1 MSTVAIVSDS
11 SAYIPQ
17 AYVDQYSLSIMPL
30 TVNWQ
35 GNSYYDG
42 VDIQATEFYEQL
54 AASKE
59 MATTSQ
65 VTVGQFLVEFERL
78 LNAGKDIIF
87 MGISKGLSAT
97 VDSALQAKKEL
108 GDPQNLIIV
117 ETKLVAMPLTLMVL
131 EVARAAEK
139 GASLKECEQLAYDLY
154 PRIGVYF
161 TVDSLEYLHRGG
173 RINSAKRLLGS
184 ALDLKP
190 IMAIQDGKIEL
201 VESVRS
207 QKKALNRMI
216 ELVEKD
222 IAGRTPIR
230 LAPFHALAFDSM
242 LSMEEKAVQRLKPIE
257 VIRSEVSPVIGSH
270 VGPGTVAIAYLFG

>member
-35 GNSYYDG
+35 GNSFYDG

-87 MGISKGLSAT
+87 MGISK
-97 VDSALQAKKEL
+97 V
-108 GDPQNLIIV
+108 
-117 ETKLVAMPLTLMVL
+117 
-131 EVARAAEK
+131 
-139 GASLKECEQLAYDLY
+139 
-154 PRIGVYF
+154 
-161 TVDSLEYLHRGG
+161 
-173 RINSAKRLLGS
+173 
-184 ALDLKP
+184 
-190 IMAIQDGKIEL
+190 
-201 VESVRS
+201 
-207 QKKALNRMI
+207 
-216 ELVEKD
+216 
-222 IAGRTPIR
+222 
-230 LAPFHALAFDSM
+230 
-242 LSMEEKAVQRLKPIE
+242 
-257 VIRSEVSPVIGSH
+257 
-270 VGPGTVAIAYLFG
+270 

>member
-108 GDPQNLIIV
+108 GDPENLIIV

-161 TVDSLEYLHRGG
+161 TVDSLEYLHRG
-173 RINSAKRLLGS
+173 
-184 ALDLKP
+184 
-190 IMAIQDGKIEL
+190 
-201 VESVRS
+201 
-207 QKKALNRMI
+207 
-216 ELVEKD
+216 
-222 IAGRTPIR
+222 
-230 LAPFHALAFDSM
+230 
-242 LSMEEKAVQRLKPIE
+242 
-257 VIRSEVSPVIGSH
+257 
-270 VGPGTVAIAYLFG
+270 